1 MADSRPL
8 IAKIQVEHSGAAK
21 GGRTSTSTEEQNTKV
36 NKAIH
41 SSSEENTQENKKS
54 NLFLEKL
61 HKVGKF
67 QLLRF
72 LGINLALHTLVKQ
85 SAVYTSV
92 LGALFQMLG
101 ALIDMILAPLLPML
115 IPFLRSFAQN
125 LPGIAAKITSVLE
138 WIGGKFVDF
147 YNFSIRVWPFMEK
160 IWNFLGGT
168 LKYWIVG
175 LIIAR
180 MGGFHTTFIQ
190 WTGQLLAMIALN
202 FGKLLA
208 FLAKNSIGRML
219 PRLFGR
225 GKDGKVAGPPMTIAT
240 KVAYINALAMGA
252 GSTGPPGGIGPVLA
266 NTTRQVGGRAALMGL
281 LTSPLVIAA
290 IVAAGA
296 IAVGIMVTKA
306 QGTALA
312 DRQIRSYD
320 VVTANV
326 EHVDE
331 NGNQISDR
339 QARRN
344 IAAQNEAETIQHLK
358 QYTGY

>member
-252 GSTGPPGGIGPVLA
+252 GGKGPPGGIGPVLA
-266 NTTRQVGGRAALMGL
+266 NTTRQAGSMAALRGL
-281 LTSPLVIAA
+281 LTNPWVIAA

-296 IAVGIMVTKA
+296 VAVGIMATKNTI
-306 QGTALA
+306 QKIE
-312 DRQIRSYD
+312 DRQAHRYD
-320 VVTANV
+320 VLVNDT
-326 EHVDE
+326 DE

-339 QARRN
+339 APRHRIQRKN
-344 IAAQNEAETIQHLK
+344 DAETELVQKLWA
-358 QYTGY
+358 QDFN